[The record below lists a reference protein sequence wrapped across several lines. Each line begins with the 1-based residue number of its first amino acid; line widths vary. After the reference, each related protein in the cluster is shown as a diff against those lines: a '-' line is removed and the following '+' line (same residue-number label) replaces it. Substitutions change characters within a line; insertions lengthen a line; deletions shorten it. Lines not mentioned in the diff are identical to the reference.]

1 MNTSTPGIADPSA
14 PRRPGRPKRAE
25 DPALTAAIT
34 ATRASLMK
42 TRAPGHTEVTQ
53 AEVDT
58 AALALVKAGAHPHPR
73 LVLRITGGSLATIS
87 PKFANWLQRLAL
99 KDVDPNERSLE
110 LPMKVGLR
118 LQLLVAHLADAVRE
132 EVRGI
137 PNPTEALLAAARLG
151 EHQAMKAQ
159 ITALEARCQK
169 LSEALE
175 ATTFRLAKSEGEARD
190 RAVLAAQLDA
200 AVQRLT
206 DALAQKAPA
215 GRAADPTLKRT
226 LAQVN
231 ALREAVHRRRTR
243 KGSPRPRPKVR
254 RPRTSPA
261 PRPKGSRTRSTGP
274 RRPER

>member
-1 MNTSTPGIADPSA
+1 VAIA
-14 PRRPGRPKRAE
+14 
-25 DPALTAAIT
+25 AA
-34 ATRASLMK
+34 RASLMK
-42 TRAPGHTEVTQ
+42 SRAPGDIDVTQ
-53 AEVDT
+53 AEVDS

-87 PKFANWLQRLAL
+87 QKFANWLQRLAL
-99 KDVDPNERSLE
+99 RDVDPNERALE

-190 RAVLAAQLDA
+190 RTLLATQLEA

-206 DALAQKAPA
+206 DALAQRASP
-215 GRAADPTLKRT
+215 GGAADPTMKRT
-226 LAQVN
+226 LARVN
-231 ALREAVHRRRTR
+231 GLRETV
-243 KGSPRPRPKVR
+243 SRPRARKSSSR
-254 RPRTSPA
+254 ARPSARSPHSSSA
-261 PRPKGSRTRSTGP
+261 PRSKGARKKRPK
-274 RRPER
+274 RRHVH